1 MRLKKHILTLKER
14 TCTEASGKH
23 IPAEK
28 GHILMAVFEFSP
40 ELAALSEKALELC
53 QPQFAELDR
62 MAEYNGQRVLK
73 AFIDNKISD
82 IHMKGTNGYGYGDDG
97 RDKLDAVFAQILGT
111 EDALVRHNFVN
122 GTHAITT
129 ALFGILRPGDLL
141 LSVTGE
147 PYDTMQGVISGEGTG
162 SLKDFGVRFAKVDLL
177 PDGTPDYEGIKAQAK
192 DCRMA
197 YIQRSRGYSLRPSLT
212 IDVIGRIC
220 EAIRSVNESCVI
232 LTDNCYG
239 ELVEDREPTAVGSDI
254 IVGSLIKNLGGGIA
268 ETGGYIAGRAD
279 LVEQCAFRLTTPG
292 TGKEVGASLNQLR
305 GLYLGIFHA
314 PEAICAALKTSVF
327 AAALFSLMGYEAFP
341 KYNEKRTDIIEA
353 LKLGGEK
360 QLIAFCQGIQA
371 GSPVDSF
378 ASPEPWDMP
387 GYDSQVIMAAGAF
400 TMGASIELSAD
411 APLREPYAVWLQ
423 GGLTFPTGKA
433 GIMTAAQHMLDKGLC
448 SI

>member
-1 MRLKKHILTLKER
+1 
-14 TCTEASGKH
+14 
-23 IPAEK
+23 
-28 GHILMAVFEFSP
+28 MAFFEFSP
-40 ELAALSEKALELC
+40 ELVKLSEKAMDLC
-53 QPQFAELDR
+53 RPQFAEIDR

-97 RDKLDAVFAQILGT
+97 RDRLDAVFAQILGT

-122 GTHAITT
+122 GTHAIST
-129 ALFGILRPGDLL
+129 ALYGILRPGDLL

-162 SLKDFGVRFAKVDLL
+162 SLRDFGVRFDKVDLL
-177 PDGTPDYEGIKAQAK
+177 PDGTPDYDGIKHKAGA
-192 DCRMA
+192 CRMA

-212 IDVIGRIC
+212 IEVIGKIC
-220 EAIRSVNESCVI
+220 EAVRSVNPDCVI
-232 LTDNCYG
+232 FTDNCYG
-239 ELVEDREPTAVGSDI
+239 ELVEDREPTAAGADLI
-254 IVGSLIKNLGGGIA
+254 AGSLIKNLGGGIA
-268 ETGGYIAGRAD
+268 ETGGYIAGKAA

-305 GLYLGIFHA
+305 GMYLGIYHA
-314 PEAICAALKTSVF
+314 PEAVCSALKTAAF
-327 AAALFSLMGYEAFP
+327 AAALFSMMGYETFP
-341 KYNEKRTDIIEA
+341 KYDEKRTDIIEA

-378 ASPEPWDMP
+378 ATPEPWDMP

-448 SI
+448 TIG

>member
-1 MRLKKHILTLKER
+1 
-14 TCTEASGKH
+14 
-23 IPAEK
+23 
-28 GHILMAVFEFSP
+28 MAFFEFSP
-40 ELAALSEKALELC
+40 ELVELSEKAMEMC
-53 QPQFAELDR
+53 RPQFAELDR
-62 MAEYNGQRVLK
+62 MADFNGQRVLK

-97 RDKLDAVFAQILGT
+97 RDKLDAVFAQILGA

-122 GTHAITT
+122 GTHALTT
-129 ALFGILRPGDLL
+129 ALFGILRPDDLL

-162 SLKDFGVRFAKVDLL
+162 SLRDFGVRFAKVDLL
-177 PDGTPDYEGIKAQAK
+177 PDGTPDYDGIRKAAG

-197 YIQRSRGYSLRPSLT
+197 YIQRSRGYSLRPSLDVDT
-212 IDVIGRIC
+212 IGKIC
-220 EAIRSVNESCVI
+220 EAVRSVNKDCVI
-232 LTDNCYG
+232 FTDNCYG
-239 ELVEDREPTAVGSDI
+239 ELVEEREPLAVGADLI
-254 IVGSLIKNLGGGIA
+254 AGSLIKNLGGGIA

-279 LVEQCAFRLTTPG
+279 LVELCAFRLTTPG

-305 GLYLGIFHA
+305 GMFLGIFHA
-314 PEAICAALKTSVF
+314 PEAVCAALKTAVF
-327 AAALFSLMGYEAFP
+327 AAALFQLMGYEAFP
-341 KYNEKRTDIIEA
+341 KYDEKRTDIIEA

-360 QLIAFCQGIQA
+360 QLIAFCQGIQE

-387 GYDSQVIMAAGAF
+387 GYDSKVIMAAGAF

-411 APLREPYAVWLQ
+411 APLREPFAVWLQ

-448 SI
+448 TIKN

>member
-1 MRLKKHILTLKER
+1 
-14 TCTEASGKH
+14 
-23 IPAEK
+23 
-28 GHILMAVFEFSP
+28 MAFFEFSP
-40 ELAALSEKALELC
+40 ELVKLSEKAMEMC
-53 QPQFAELDR
+53 RPQFAELDR
-62 MAEYNGQRVLK
+62 MADFNGQRVLK

-97 RDKLDAVFAQILGT
+97 RDKLDAVFAQILGA

-122 GTHAITT
+122 GTHALTT

-162 SLKDFGVRFAKVDLL
+162 SLRDFGVRFAKVDLL
-177 PDGTPDYEGIKAQAK
+177 PDGTPDYDGIRKAAG

-197 YIQRSRGYSLRPSLT
+197 YIQRSRGYSLRPSLDVDT
-212 IDVIGRIC
+212 IGKIC
-220 EAIRSVNESCVI
+220 EAVRSVNKDCVI
-232 LTDNCYG
+232 FTDNCYG
-239 ELVEDREPTAVGSDI
+239 ELVEEREPLAVGADLI
-254 IVGSLIKNLGGGIA
+254 AGSLIKNLGGGIA

-279 LVEQCAFRLTTPG
+279 LVELCAFRLTTPG

-305 GLYLGIFHA
+305 GMFLGIFHA
-314 PEAICAALKTSVF
+314 PEAICAALKTAVF
-327 AAALFSLMGYEAFP
+327 AAALFQLMGYEAFP

-360 QLIAFCQGIQA
+360 QLIAFCQGIQE

-387 GYDSQVIMAAGAF
+387 GYDSKVIMAAGAF

-411 APLREPYAVWLQ
+411 APLREPFAVWLQ

-448 SI
+448 TIKN

>member
-1 MRLKKHILTLKER
+1 
-14 TCTEASGKH
+14 
-23 IPAEK
+23 
-28 GHILMAVFEFSP
+28 MAFFEFSP
-40 ELAALSEKALELC
+40 ELVKLSEKAMELC
-53 QPQFAELDR
+53 RPQFAELDR
-62 MAEYNGQRVLK
+62 MADYNGQRVLK

-97 RDKLDAVFAQILGT
+97 RDRLDAVFAQILGT

-122 GTHAITT
+122 GTHAIST
-129 ALFGILRPGDLL
+129 ALYGILRPGDLL

-162 SLKDFGVRFAKVDLL
+162 SLRDFGVKFDKVDLL
-177 PDGTPDYEGIKAQAK
+177 PDGTPDYDGIKHKAGA
-192 DCRMA
+192 CRMA

-212 IDVIGRIC
+212 IEVIGKIC
-220 EAIRSVNESCVI
+220 EAVRSVNPDCVI
-232 LTDNCYG
+232 FTDNCYG
-239 ELVEDREPTAVGSDI
+239 ELVEDREPTAAGADLI
-254 IVGSLIKNLGGGIA
+254 AGSLIKNLGGGIA
-268 ETGGYIAGRAD
+268 ETGGYIAGKAA

-305 GLYLGIFHA
+305 GMYLGIYHA
-314 PEAICAALKTSVF
+314 PEAVCSALKTAAF
-327 AAALFSLMGYEAFP
+327 AAALFSMMGYETFP
-341 KYNEKRTDIIEA
+341 KYDEKRTDIIEA

-378 ASPEPWDMP
+378 ATPEPWDMP

-448 SI
+448 TIG

>member
-1 MRLKKHILTLKER
+1 MEF
-14 TCTEASGKH
+14 
-23 IPAEK
+23 
-28 GHILMAVFEFSP
+28 FEFSP
-40 ELAALSEKALELC
+40 ELVKLSEKAMEMC
-53 QPQFAELDR
+53 KPQFAELDR
-62 MAEYNGQRVLK
+62 MADLNGQRVLK

-97 RDKLDAVFAQILGT
+97 RDKLDAVFAQILGA

-122 GTHAITT
+122 GTHALTT

-162 SLKDFGVRFAKVDLL
+162 SLRDFGVRFAKVDLL
-177 PDGTPDYEGIKAQAK
+177 PDGTPDYNGIRKAAG

-197 YIQRSRGYSLRPSLT
+197 YIQRSRGYSLRQSLDVDT
-212 IDVIGRIC
+212 IGKIC
-220 EAIRSVNESCVI
+220 EAVRSVNKDCVI
-232 LTDNCYG
+232 FTDNCYG
-239 ELVEDREPTAVGSDI
+239 ELVEEREPLAVGADLI
-254 IVGSLIKNLGGGIA
+254 AGSLIKNLGGGIA

-279 LVEQCAFRLTTPG
+279 LVELCAFRLTTPG

-305 GLYLGIFHA
+305 GMFLGIFHA
-314 PEAICAALKTSVF
+314 PEAICAALKTAVF
-327 AAALFSLMGYEAFP
+327 AAALFQLMGYEAFP

-360 QLIAFCQGIQA
+360 QLIAFCQGIQE

-387 GYDSQVIMAAGAF
+387 GYDSKVIMAAGAF

-411 APLREPYAVWLQ
+411 APLREPFAVWLQ

-448 SI
+448 TIKN

>member
-1 MRLKKHILTLKER
+1 
-14 TCTEASGKH
+14 
-23 IPAEK
+23 
-28 GHILMAVFEFSP
+28 MAFFDYSP
-40 ELAALSEKALELC
+40 ELVEAGKKAMELC
-53 QPQFAELDR
+53 APQFAEFDR
-62 MAEYNGQRVLK
+62 MAEYNGERVLK
-73 AFIDNKISD
+73 AFIDNRISD

-97 RDKLDAVFAQILGT
+97 RDKLDAVFAQILGA

-129 ALFGILRPGDLL
+129 ALFGILRPGDEL
-141 LSVTGE
+141 LSVTGD
-147 PYDTMQGVISGEGTG
+147 PYDTMQGVISGDGIG
-162 SLKDFGVRFAKVDLL
+162 SLKDFGVKFGKVDLL
-177 PDGTPDYEGIKAQAK
+177 PDGTPDYDGIKRRAGT
-192 DCRMA
+192 CRMA
-197 YIQRSRGYSLRPSLT
+197 YIQRSRGYSLRPSLS
-212 IDVIGRIC
+212 IEVIAKIC
-220 EAIRSVNESCVI
+220 EAVRSVNPDCVI
-232 LTDNCYG
+232 FTDNCYG
-239 ELVEDREPTAVGSDI
+239 ELVEEKEPVSVGADLI
-254 IVGSLIKNLGGGIA
+254 AGSLIKNLGGGIA

-279 LVEQCAFRLTTPG
+279 LVELCAFRLTTPG

-305 GLYLGIFHA
+305 GMYLGIFHA
-314 PEAICAALKTSVF
+314 PEAVCAALKTAAF
-327 AAALFSLMGYEAFP
+327 AAALAELLGFEAFP
-341 KYNEKRTDIIEA
+341 KYSEKRTDIIET

-433 GIMTAAQHMLDKGLC
+433 GIMHAAQYMLDKGLAH
-448 SI
+448 I